1 MLTAVAM
8 ALATMGVSGCMV
20 GPDYLRPTA
29 PVADDW
35 IDDGPAVRHDPTR
48 AELWWEVFQDP
59 ILNDLIVR
67 AVANNRSLRAAALR
81 VVQSQAQRGI
91 AIGGLY
97 PQTQEL
103 NGGYQ
108 RQVLSRNAFGFGSTP
123 GIDNNIDV
131 WNLGFD
137 AAWEVDLWG
146 RFRRGIEAADAELLA
161 TLADYD
167 DALVSLLGDVAAT
180 YVQLRLADDRLAI
193 ARANVAVQQDAL
205 DIARIR
211 FEAGGTSELDV
222 QQATNLLR
230 DTEATIPQ
238 FQVLRRQAEDALCA
252 LVGLPPGEL
261 ADILEPGPIPS
272 VPPTIAVG
280 IPSELLQR
288 RPDIRRAERQL
299 AAASANIG
307 VAKADLFPRLSLS
320 GSVGLSAE
328 QAAELFAGRS
338 FAAVGGPTFE
348 WPIFNYGR
356 LINNVRAQDAAF
368 QALVAVYEDTVL
380 RAQQEVEDALIGYVR
395 GAAAVAI
402 LERSVTAANRAVEL
416 SIIQYREGA
425 TDYTRVL
432 DTQQAKLTSDD
443 RLANQRGTLTLAVVN
458 LYKALGGGW
467 QQREGRPLIPEE
479 TKDAMRARTWYGSML
494 DPAEQEADVDQAER
508 DLEPDRPWSDF
519 RWWWPQ
525 W

>member
-1 MLTAVAM
+1 M

-20 GPDYLRPTA
+20 GPDYVRPTA

-35 IDDGPAVRHDPTR
+35 IDDGPAVSHDPTR
-48 AELWWEVFQDP
+48 AELWWEVFGDP
-59 ILNDLIVR
+59 ILNDLVTR

-81 VVQSQAQRGI
+81 VVQFQAERGV
-91 AIGGLY
+91 AIGGIY
-97 PQTQEL
+97 PQTQEIT
-103 NGGYQ
+103 GSYQ
-108 RQVLSRNAFGFGSTP
+108 RQTLSRNAFGFGSEP
-123 GIDNNIDV
+123 GINTSFDT

-137 AAWEVDLWG
+137 AAWEIDLWG
-146 RFRRGIEAADAELLA
+146 RFRRGIEAADADLLA
-161 TLADYD
+161 SLADYD
-167 DALVSLLGDVAAT
+167 DALVSLLGDVAAS
-180 YVQLRLADDRLAI
+180 YVRLRLADDRLAI

-211 FEAGGTSELDV
+211 YEAGGTSELDV

-238 FQVLRRQAEDALCA
+238 FQVLRRESEDALCA
-252 LVGLPPGEL
+252 LVGVPPGEL
-261 ADILEPGPIPS
+261 ADIIDPGPIPS

-280 IPSELLQR
+280 IPSELLER

-299 AAASANIG
+299 AAASARIG
-307 VAKADLFPRLSLS
+307 VAKADLFPRIAIS
-320 GSVGLSAE
+320 GNVGLSAE
-328 QAAELFAGRS
+328 QAAELFAGNS
-338 FAAVGGPTFE
+338 FAAVGGPSFE
-348 WPIFNYGR
+348 WPVLNYGR
-356 LINNVRAQDAAF
+356 IINNVRAQDATF
-368 QALVAVYEDTVL
+368 QGLVAVYEDTVL

-395 GAAAVAI
+395 GMAAVAL
-402 LERSVTAANRAVEL
+402 LERSVAAANRAVEL

-425 TDYTRVL
+425 ADYTRVL

-443 RLANQRGTLTLAVVN
+443 RLANQRGTVTLAVVN
-458 LYKALGGGW
+458 LYRALGGGW

-479 TKDAMRARTWYGSML
+479 TKDAMRARTWYGNML
-494 DPAEQEADVDQAER
+494 DEGEQEADVDQAER
-508 DLEPDRPWSDF
+508 DLEPDRPWYDF